1 LVVGKVTDMARH
13 VAVVIKVQV
22 LVQAILCARDLRAA
36 KCHFSV
42 NYLNEALVRLD
53 LENHVRL

>member
-1 LVVGKVTDMARH
+1 MVRH

-42 NYLNEALVRLD
+42 NSLNEALARLD